1 MTELN
6 QKGLHMKWNAADS
19 AVKASSAST
28 VGGAGQT
35 AVAGF
40 ATAALLFASLLLGP
54 IVVLATEAPAVGTLE
69 TVAELPINP
78 GNLSVTADGR
88 VFATVH
94 QFRPAEAR
102 LIEITGR
109 DSYRPWPN
117 TAWNGAFGSGADVL
131 NAPLGIQIDSKDRL
145 WVIDN
150 GLGPEPQAP
159 KLIAFSLQTGEA
171 VFRHNFPSETGPVGS
186 FLNDLAIDAQRGFV
200 YIADVGGSAEPAIVV
215 VDLAAN
221 RSRRFTA
228 SDTLAAEDV
237 DLVVEGRVLGPR
249 DDDGKLDPARIAVNP
264 ITLSADG
271 ETLYFG
277 AMNGTNWYALPAR
290 LLRDGADDE
299 TVAAAIVRVGP
310 KPVSDGASTD
320 KAGNHYFTDLGN
332 NAITVLRTDG
342 SLETLVQDDRL
353 LWPDALSFGEPG
365 WLYIAVNQLHRSPP
379 LNGGVEAAEPPFRIM
394 RVYTGSEG
402 VPGR

>member
-1 MTELN
+1 MN
-6 QKGLHMKWNAADS
+6 RNASLA
-19 AVKASSAST
+19 AVKANSAGT
-28 VGGAGQT
+28 VGREGRTATAGL
-35 AVAGF
+35 AA
-40 ATAALLFASLLLGP
+40 AALL
-54 IVVLATEAPAVGTLE
+54 LATLMPWPLLSPAAEAPAVGTLE

-78 GNLSVTADGR
+78 GNLSVTEDGR

-109 DSYRPWPN
+109 DTYRPWPN
-117 TAWNGAFGSGADVL
+117 AAWNAGFGSGPDVL

-159 KLIAFSLQTGEA
+159 KLIAFSLSTGEA
-171 VFRHNFPSETGPVGS
+171 VFRHNFPPETGPVGS
-186 FLNDLAIDAQRGFV
+186 FLNDLAVDAQRGFV
-200 YIADVGGSAEPAIVV
+200 YIADVGANTDSAIEPAIVV

-249 DDDGKLDPARIAVNP
+249 DADGKLDPARIALNP

-277 AMNGTNWYALPAR
+277 AMNGTNWYAVPAR

-299 TVAAAIVRVGP
+299 TVAAAIQRVGP

-332 NAITVLRTDG
+332 NAITVLRADG
-342 SLETLVQDDRL
+342 NLETLVQDDRL

-379 LNGGVEAAEPPFRIM
+379 LNGGVETAEPPFRIM
-394 RVYTGSEG
+394 RVYAGSEG